1 MEAPWVLVK
10 LLVSFEQNGGRWGD
24 EYAQTTRG
32 THKGATIA
40 RKHKLYTVSN
50 IHFTNNLGRYL
61 GFKIVHER
69 ITSSLFVSL
78 MDNVRK
84 HLAAWKGHV
93 DLRVKDVYNSA
104 GILGILCLSFPR
116 MLRTTFLP

>member
-1 MEAPWVLVK
+1 MSLEKPKAFA
-10 LLVSFEQNGGRWGD
+10 S
-24 EYAQTTRG
+24 
-32 THKGATIA
+32 KGATIA

-69 ITSSLFVSL
+69 ITSSLFFSL

-84 HLAAWKGHV
+84 HLAAWKG
-93 DLRVKDVYNSA
+93 
-104 GILGILCLSFPR
+104 CL
-116 MLRTTFLP
+116 LNIELL